1 MSIVETLH
9 YPVLCLSRDTS
20 ISVRPDAG
28 TLCRCN
34 AKAFWGNRYFDG
46 LLVFDSAARRYRVT
60 DASPAEPVSAVRQGL
75 MRLLNQTVP
84 VRLSM
89 EEIGPPSLEQ
99 VKEHV
104 LEWIERDPGFW
115 EAGGELAELKGRI
128 ARASGVPQL
137 AAILG

>member
-1 MSIVETLH
+1 MSVVETLH

-20 ISVRPDAG
+20 ISVRPDPGA
-28 TLCRCN
+28 LCRCN
-34 AKAFWGNRYFDG
+34 AKALWGNRYFEG
-46 LLVFDSAARRYRVT
+46 LLVFDSSARRYRVT
-60 DASPAEPVSAVRQGL
+60 DASPAVPVSAVRQGL
-75 MRLLNQTVP
+75 MRLLNQSVP

-99 VKEHV
+99 VKERV
-104 LEWIERDPGFW
+104 LESIDGDPEFW
-115 EAGGELAELKGRI
+115 EAGGELAELKSRI

>member
-1 MSIVETLH
+1 
-9 YPVLCLSRDTS
+9 
-20 ISVRPDAG
+20 
-28 TLCRCN
+28 
-34 AKAFWGNRYFDG
+34 
-46 LLVFDSAARRYRVT
+46 
-60 DASPAEPVSAVRQGL
+60 

-99 VKEHV
+99 VKSHV
-104 LEWIERDPGFW
+104 LEWIARDPGFW